1 MTRFEKIKT
10 MTIDEIVDYVF
21 SNTDCQ
27 FCIRRNCGSCCDI
40 VGGCKKSIKEFFSE
54 ELDQTGKIKTKFFP
68 DGNGGFIKLGVE
80 EFCCMNCFGKG
91 YIIEEHNGI
100 EEKKTCPNCSGK
112 GTIEITFPLK

>member
-40 VGGCKKSIKEFFSE
+40 VGGCKKYIKEFFW
-54 ELDQTGKIKTKFFP
+54 K
-68 DGNGGFIKLGVE
+68 N
-80 EFCCMNCFGKG
+80 
-91 YIIEEHNGI
+91 
-100 EEKKTCPNCSGK
+100 
-112 GTIEITFPLK
+112 

>member
-27 FCIRRNCGSCCDI
+27 FCIRRNCGSCHDI
-40 VGGCKKSIKEFFSE
+40 VGGCKKYIKEFFFE
-54 ELDQTGKIKTKFFP
+54 ELATTGKIKTKLFP
-68 DGNGGFIKLGVE
+68 DGAGGFIKLGVE

-100 EEKKTCPNCSGK
+100 EEKKN
-112 GTIEITFPLK
+112 